1 MSETG
6 TAVAPERRLV
16 LWDLYFAVS
25 YLVTV
30 VLVLRTA
37 AVVPLTAA
45 AVWYVVVG
53 RPLLSVQNRRS
64 WVFAG
69 VLFGLFA
76 VAVPLAPAGGFA
88 LFAVVPML
96 LMSLS
101 PVPALV
107 LATLGNLLPPLA
119 VWWHFGAGREVL
131 DLLPITA
138 LGIAVSTLMGLWI
151 TRVVRQNHERAELID
166 ELRRNREEAA
176 RLSREAG
183 VAAERERLARE
194 IHDTLAQ
201 SLTSVISLI
210 DAAESEEPR
219 ADRSRLLALAR
230 TAARDGL
237 AEARH
242 FVAALTPPALHG
254 GSLADAVRRLTT
266 TCGVPAVCDVEG
278 VEVPLPMATRVVL
291 LRVAQE
297 AMSNARK
304 HAGATRVEV
313 VLVFGDGDVELAV
326 VDDGRGFDAALPR
339 AGFGLA
345 GMRAR
350 VEEVGGA
357 LTVTSAP
364 GEGTMITAN
373 VPAGGPR

>member
-1 MSETG
+1 M
-6 TAVAPERRLV
+6 V

-30 VLVLRTA
+30 VLVLDTA

-45 AVWYVVVG
+45 VVWYVVVG

-64 WVFAG
+64 WVFAV

-76 VAVPLAPAGGFA
+76 VAALLAPASGFA

-101 PVPALV
+101 TGPALV
-107 LATLGNLLPPLA
+107 LATAGNLLPPLA
-119 VWWHFGAGREVL
+119 VWWRFGAGGELRGV
-131 DLLPITA
+131 LPITA

-210 DAAESEEPR
+210 DAAESEPR
-219 ADRSRLLALAR
+219 TDRSRLLALAR
-230 TAARDGL
+230 TAAEDGL

-242 FVAALTPPALHG
+242 FVSALTPPALHG
-254 GSLADAVRRLTT
+254 GSLADALHRQTATL
-266 TCGVPAVCDVEG
+266 GVPAVCDVEG

-297 AMSNARK
+297 AMANARK

-313 VLVFGDGDVELAV
+313 ALVFGDTDVELAV
-326 VDDGRGFDAALPR
+326 VDDGHGFDPGLPT
-339 AGFGLA
+339 AGFGLT

-350 VEEVGGA
+350 VAEVGGT

-373 VPAGGPR
+373 VPAGDPR

>member
-6 TAVAPERRLV
+6 AAPERRLV

-30 VLVLRTA
+30 VLVLGTG

-53 RPLLSVQNRRS
+53 RPLLSVQSRRS

-76 VAVPLAPAGGFA
+76 VAVPLAPASGFA
-88 LFAVVPML
+88 LFAVVPIL

-101 PVPALV
+101 PAPALV
-107 LATLGNLLPPLA
+107 LATLGNLMPPLA
-119 VWWHFGAGREVL
+119 VWWRFGVGRELV

-151 TRVVRQNHERAELID
+151 TRMVRQNHERAELID

-219 ADRSRLLALAR
+219 TNRSRLLGLAR
-230 TAARDGL
+230 TAAQDGL

-254 GSLADAVRRLTT
+254 GSLADAVRRLTAA
-266 TCGVPAVCDVEG
+266 CGVPAVCDVEG
-278 VEVPLPMATRVVL
+278 AEVPLPMATQVVL

-304 HAGATRVEV
+304 HAEATRVEV
-313 VLVFGDGDVELAV
+313 ALVFGDTDVELAV
-326 VDDGRGFDAALPR
+326 VDDGHGFDPARPT

-350 VEEVGGA
+350 VEEVGGV

-364 GEGTMITAN
+364 GEGAMITAN
-373 VPAGGPR
+373 LPAGGPR